1 MKLAVHN
8 VMFSGA
14 SGVNGWIIDFLK
26 LYKPVLYVSRPQ
38 YLPRLVHFFYRF
50 RLNPLEYTI
59 VFSAKQLSSVADVLV
74 CFNGLPHL
82 ESNKPVKEF
91 QGLKIY
97 HVMDFTFF
105 PSLSNKTLE
114 EGGVDYVFGY
124 ARHDR
129 YSDFFQKYYPG
140 YGGKVISVPFGF
152 APRFKELIP
161 FGQRKNK
168 VIALGSVNSFVDPVH
183 EVEGFQEL
191 NEFFLKRGEKF
202 MHKFRRMLVEREAS
216 LVNVMD
222 SKLPHFPQVKDFGY
236 DIVQVL
242 NEYRM
247 FVNCESLLYFPSA
260 KTFEGPASGSV
271 LVCSEHP
278 CFSDLGFEDGVN
290 CIKHKEFDMQDFR
303 DKAEYYKNNPE
314 QLEEIQK
321 NGTRFVRE
329 NYNYKKVAQ
338 GVREAIQNIQNT

>member
-216 LVNVMD
+216 LVNIMD

-236 DIVQVL
+236 DIFQVL

-260 KTFEGPASGSV
+260 KTFEGPAAGSV
-271 LVCSEHP
+271 LMCSTHP

-290 CIKHKEFDMQDFR
+290 CVKHKEFDMQDFR
-303 DKAEYYKNNPE
+303 EKAEYYRNNPE

-338 GVREAIQNIQNT
+338 SVYSAIQNIQNT